1 MSGTPGSDAS
11 SLAEIVMPRLSDTM
25 EQGTILRWLIA
36 DGEHVERG
44 AELVEIET
52 DKASMTY
59 ESDLQGILQIVLR
72 EGESAE
78 GGAPIARVGGQRS
91 AVVQSAPTGAQPP
104 TGAKQPAPELKPI
117 AAA

>member
-1 MSGTPGSDAS
+1 MSGAARSGARSV
-11 SLAEIVMPRLSDTM
+11 AEIVMPRLSDTM

-59 ESDLQGILQIVLR
+59 ESDLEGILQIVVR

-78 GGAPIARVGGQRS
+78 VGAPIARVGEQRA
-91 AVVQSAPTGAQPP
+91 AVAQSAPGAAQPP
-104 TGAKQPAPELKPI
+104 PPPSHPRA
-117 AAA
+117 

>member
-1 MSGTPGSDAS
+1 MSGAARPDAGGV
-11 SLAEIVMPRLSDTM
+11 AEIVMPRLSDTM

-59 ESDLQGILQIVLR
+59 ESDLQGTLQIVLR

-78 GGAPIARVGGQRS
+78 AGAPIARVGGQRPS
-91 AVVQSAPTGAQPP
+91 AGQCASAAAQPSA
-104 TGAKQPAPELKPI
+104 GAKQPA
-117 AAA
+117 